1 MFRLASTVY
10 VKANWVSVLQVPG
23 LEKAKL
29 YMESVT
35 YFMRHGGAIEVRLL

>member
-1 MFRLASTVY
+1 MQ
-10 VKANWVSVLQVPG
+10 QVPG

-35 YFMRHGGAIEVRLL
+35 YFMRHGGAIEVRAIEEGSEDFIQTISFSPA

>member
-1 MFRLASTVY
+1 MLTDAPTLDTV
-10 VKANWVSVLQVPG
+10 QVPG

-35 YFMRHGGAIEVRLL
+35 YFMRHGGAIEVG